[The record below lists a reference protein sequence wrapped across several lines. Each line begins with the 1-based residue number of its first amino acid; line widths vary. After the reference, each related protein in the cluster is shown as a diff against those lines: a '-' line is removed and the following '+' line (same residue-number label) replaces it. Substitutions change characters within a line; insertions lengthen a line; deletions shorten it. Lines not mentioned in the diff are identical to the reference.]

1 MRSFDRHFEG
11 FLLSPG
17 DRTSCGGYI
26 VESKERYILDG
37 MEIVYE
43 MDEYIC
49 GVNGQKYEIK
59 GGVPKGSR
67 IERGKEPFRRTY
79 LSSWDSDIDLEG
91 RKVEPPS
98 VSIKRLNE
106 ESFLYRRKPDS
117 LRDFEN
123 GFGFEHNRFLGS
135 VGGTINLRKK
145 TIVNEEKGGIFSHR
159 MSHFQ
164 FRTRISNEL
173 YNHYLAM
180 GHDMSQYETEIIC
193 SLAGSAHSSGTCPC
207 HCRFIPH
214 LNIAYRYDNYILASY
229 ESANRPQN
237 STPPVHATR
246 KISETRQSVEPGFC
260 VVPELTT
267 PKSYEYELMV
277 NPPTGVKEL
286 YHQLNPEKKKKPGS
300 ILVVA
305 DPLSRSSEK
314 IAQVQTA
321 RDKIDKA
328 LEPLTNEEAK
338 LLYEN
343 RTSIDI
349 FSSNLYSDALGQSGD
364 ILGYIKDAGGG
375 YYEEI
380 NKILNE
386 IQELYKIT
394 YRQNSGL
401 IPGEEFFG
409 QRERL
414 FKKLDVLLNQFSK
427 EQLDLKQYE
436 QIKQALGLSTK
447 SIMHK
452 WDQTGVKDIEGYA
465 SYIEKSAKLI
475 KIMRTTGYVGI
486 GLDFASYTTNVYEA
500 CAKGR
505 ESECRKAAITE
516 YSKFG
521 GKQGVGITAGGIAG
535 PAARSVC
542 LWALGLLTSEAG
554 AVGAG
559 LCLVT
564 GIGTGI
570 VAGKMA
576 VKTGERLGGRLG
588 GAINDAINNNPDKLT
603 HSPDTFNEESGLLI
617 YEKLFDRKLR

>member
-1 MRSFDRHFEG
+1 MRAFNKRSEG
-11 FLLSPG
+11 FLLAPG

-26 VESKERYILDG
+26 LKSKEYNMLDG

-49 GVNGQKYEIK
+49 GMNGQKYEIK
-59 GGVPKGSR
+59 GGVPKGSW
-67 IERGKEPFRRTY
+67 IERGGNLFRWTNA
-79 LSSWDSDIDLEG
+79 SSWDSSIDSEG

-106 ESFLYRRKPDS
+106 EKFLYRRNPDS
-117 LRDFEN
+117 LRNFEN
-123 GFGFEHNRFLGS
+123 GFGFEHNRFLGRA
-135 VGGTINLRKK
+135 GGTINLKK
-145 TIVNEEKGGIFSHR
+145 KIIVNDEKEDGFSHR
-159 MSHFQ
+159 TSGFP
-164 FRTRISNEL
+164 FRTRISHEL
-173 YNHYLAM
+173 YNHYLTM

-193 SLAGSAHSSGTCPC
+193 LLAGSAHSRGTCPC

-214 LNIAYRYDNYILASY
+214 LNITYRYDNYILASY
-229 ESANRPQN
+229 ESANRSQN
-237 STPPVHATR
+237 STPLAPATR
-246 KISETRQSVEPGFC
+246 KISESRQSVEPGFC

-277 NPPTGVKEL
+277 NPPSGVKEL

-305 DPLSRSSEK
+305 DPLSRSPEK

-386 IQELYKIT
+386 IQELYKKT
-394 YRQNSGL
+394 YSQNSGR
-401 IPGEEFFG
+401 ISGEEFFG

-414 FKKLDVLLNQFSK
+414 FKKLDGILNKFSK
-427 EQLDLKQYE
+427 EQLNLKQYE

-465 SYIEKSAKLI
+465 SYIEKSAKLM
-475 KIMRTTGYVGI
+475 KIMRTTGFIGI
-486 GLDFASYTTNVYEA
+486 GLDFASYTTTVYDA

-521 GKQGVGITAGGIAG
+521 YKQTASIAGGAVGGIMG
-535 PAARSVC
+535 RAACTWV
-542 LWALGLLTSEAG
+542 LGLITSEAG
-554 AVGAG
+554 GTGAA
-559 LCLVT
+559 LCLAT
-564 GIGTGI
+564 GIASSIAGGKVMEKVGEKLGEGFGGMVIDDIDNQGFKQHGPDSFTEEAGI
-570 VAGKMA
+570 
-576 VKTGERLGGRLG
+576 
-588 GAINDAINNNPDKLT
+588 
-603 HSPDTFNEESGLLI
+603 LI
-617 YEKLFDRKLR
+617 YEKVFSR

>member
-1 MRSFDRHFEG
+1 MRAFNKRSEG
-11 FLLSPG
+11 FLLAPG

-26 VESKERYILDG
+26 LKSKEYNMLDG

-49 GVNGQKYEIK
+49 GMNGQKYEIK
-59 GGVPKGSR
+59 GGVPKGSW
-67 IERGKEPFRRTY
+67 IERGENLFRRTNA
-79 LSSWDSDIDLEG
+79 SSWDSSIDSEG

-106 ESFLYRRKPDS
+106 EKFLYRRNPDS
-117 LRDFEN
+117 LRNFEN
-123 GFGFEHNRFLGS
+123 GFGFEHNRFLGRA
-135 VGGTINLRKK
+135 GGTINLKK
-145 TIVNEEKGGIFSHR
+145 KIIVNDEKEDGFSHR
-159 MSHFQ
+159 TSGFP
-164 FRTRISNEL
+164 FRTRISHEL
-173 YNHYLAM
+173 YNHYLTM

-193 SLAGSAHSSGTCPC
+193 LLAGSAHSRGTCPC

-214 LNIAYRYDNYILASY
+214 LNITYRYDNYILASY
-229 ESANRPQN
+229 ESANRSQN
-237 STPPVHATR
+237 STPLAPATR
-246 KISETRQSVEPGFC
+246 KISESRQSVEPGFC

-267 PKSYEYELMV
+267 PKLYEYELMV
-277 NPPTGVKEL
+277 NPPSGVKEL

-305 DPLSRSSEK
+305 DPLSRSPEK

-364 ILGYIKDAGGG
+364 ILGYIKDAGGE

-386 IQELYKIT
+386 IQELYKKT
-394 YRQNSGL
+394 YSQNSGR
-401 IPGEEFFG
+401 ISGEEFFG

-414 FKKLDVLLNQFSK
+414 FKKLDGILNKFSK
-427 EQLDLKQYE
+427 EQLNLKQYE

-465 SYIEKSAKLI
+465 SYIEKSAKLM
-475 KIMRTTGYVGI
+475 KIMRTTGFIGI
-486 GLDFASYTTNVYEA
+486 GLDFASYTTTVYDA

-521 GKQGVGITAGGIAG
+521 GKQTASVAGGAVGGIMG
-535 PAARSVC
+535 RAACTWV
-542 LWALGLLTSEAG
+542 LGLITSESG
-554 AVGAG
+554 GIGAG

-564 GIGTGI
+564 GIGSSI
-570 VAGKMA
+570 AGGKIA
-576 VKTGERLGGRLG
+576 EKWGEIYGKKIGTTM
-588 GAINDAINNNPDKLT
+588 NDKIDRSEPIIRDPD
-603 HSPDTFNEESGLLI
+603 SFNEEAGALL
-617 YEKLFDRKLR
+617 YEKLFNH

>member
-1 MRSFDRHFEG
+1 MRAFNKRSEG
-11 FLLSPG
+11 FLLAPG

-26 VESKERYILDG
+26 LKSKEYNMLDG

-43 MDEYIC
+43 MDGYIC
-49 GVNGQKYEIK
+49 GMNGQKYEIK
-59 GGVPKGSR
+59 GGVPKGSW
-67 IERGKEPFRRTY
+67 IERGENLFRRTNA
-79 LSSWDSDIDLEG
+79 SSWDSSIDSEG

-106 ESFLYRRKPDS
+106 EKFLYRRNPDS
-117 LRDFEN
+117 LRNFEN
-123 GFGFEHNRFLGS
+123 GFGFEHNRFLGRA
-135 VGGTINLRKK
+135 GGTINLKK
-145 TIVNEEKGGIFSHR
+145 KIIVNDEKEDGFSHR
-159 MSHFQ
+159 TSGFP
-164 FRTRISNEL
+164 FRTRISHEL
-173 YNHYLAM
+173 YNHYLTM

-193 SLAGSAHSSGTCPC
+193 LLAGSAHSRGTCPC

-214 LNIAYRYDNYILASY
+214 LNITYRYDNYILASY
-229 ESANRPQN
+229 ESANRSQN
-237 STPPVHATR
+237 STPLAPATR
-246 KISETRQSVEPGFC
+246 KISESRQSVEPGFC

-277 NPPTGVKEL
+277 NPPSGVKEL

-305 DPLSRSSEK
+305 DPLSRSPEK

-386 IQELYKIT
+386 IQELYKKT
-394 YRQNSGL
+394 YSQNSGR
-401 IPGEEFFG
+401 ISGEEFFG

-414 FKKLDVLLNQFSK
+414 FKKLDGILNKFSK
-427 EQLDLKQYE
+427 EQLNLKQYE

-465 SYIEKSAKLI
+465 SYIEKSAKLM
-475 KIMRTTGYVGI
+475 KIMRTSGFIGI
-486 GLDFASYTTNVYEA
+486 GLDFASYTTTVYDA

-521 GKQGVGITAGGIAG
+521 YKQTASIAGGAVGGIMG
-535 PAARSVC
+535 RAACTWV
-542 LWALGLLTSEAG
+542 LGLITSEAG
-554 AVGAG
+554 GTGAA
-559 LCLVT
+559 LCLAT
-564 GIGTGI
+564 GIASSIAGGKVMEKVGEKLGEGFGGMVIDDIDNQGFKQHGPDSFTEEAGI
-570 VAGKMA
+570 
-576 VKTGERLGGRLG
+576 
-588 GAINDAINNNPDKLT
+588 
-603 HSPDTFNEESGLLI
+603 LI
-617 YEKLFDRKLR
+617 YEKVFSR

>member
-1 MRSFDRHFEG
+1 MRSWFGRDRPEG

-26 VESKERYILDG
+26 LKSTERHTIDG
-37 MEIVYE
+37 MEIVYK

-49 GVNGQKYEIK
+49 GANGQKYKIK
-59 GGVPKGSR
+59 GGMPRGSE
-67 IERGKEPFRRTY
+67 IERGKEIFRRTY
-79 LSSWDSDIDLEG
+79 LSSWDSDMDSEG

-98 VSIKRLNE
+98 VSIKRLRE
-106 ESFLYRRKPDS
+106 ETSLYRRRTNS
-117 LRDFEN
+117 LNFSEN
-123 GFGFEHNRFLGS
+123 GFEHNRFLGS

-145 TIVNEEKGGIFSHR
+145 IIVNDENEDIFSHR
-159 MSHFQ
+159 ALNFK

-173 YNHYLAM
+173 YNYNLKM

-193 SLAGSAHSSGTCPC
+193 SLAGSAHSRGTCPC
-207 HCRFIPH
+207 NCRFIPH
-214 LNIAYRYDNYILASY
+214 LNITYRYDNYILASY
-229 ESANRPQN
+229 EAANRPQ
-237 STPPVHATR
+237 TPPPLVHATR
-246 KISETRQSVEPGFC
+246 QISESRQSVEPGFC

-267 PKSYEYELMV
+267 PKSYERELMV
-277 NPPTGVKEL
+277 SPPSGVKEL

-305 DPLSRSSEK
+305 DPLSRSPEK
-314 IAQVQTA
+314 IAKIQTA

-328 LEPLTNEEAK
+328 LEPLTTEEAK

-343 RTSIDI
+343 RTPIDI
-349 FSSNLYSDALGQSGD
+349 FSSNIYSDALGQSGD

-386 IQELYKIT
+386 IQELYKKT
-394 YRQNSGL
+394 YNQNSGR
-401 IPGEEFFG
+401 ISGEEFFG

-414 FKKLDVLLNQFSK
+414 FKKLDGVLNKFSK
-427 EQLDLKQYE
+427 EQLNLKQYE

-465 SYIEKSAKLI
+465 SYIEKSAKLL
-475 KIMRTTGYVGI
+475 KVMRTTGYVGI
-486 GLDFASYTTNVYEA
+486 GFDFASYTTNVYDA

-516 YSKFG
+516 YSKFV
-521 GKQGVGITAGGIAG
+521 GKQTASVAGGAVGGIMG
-535 PAARSVC
+535 RAACTWV
-542 LWALGLLTSEAG
+542 LGLITSESG
-554 AVGAG
+554 GIGAG

-564 GIGTGI
+564 GIGSSI
-570 VAGKMA
+570 AGGKIA
-576 VKTGERLGGRLG
+576 EKWGEIYGEKVGTT
-588 GAINDAINNNPDKLT
+588 INDKIDSSEPIIRDPD
-603 HSPDTFNEESGLLI
+603 SFNEEAGALL
-617 YEKLFDRKLR
+617 YEKLFNN

>member
-1 MRSFDRHFEG
+1 MRAFNKCSEG
-11 FLLSPG
+11 FLLAPG

-26 VESKERYILDG
+26 LKSKESYILDG

-59 GGVPKGSR
+59 GGVPKGSW
-67 IERGKEPFRRTY
+67 IERGGNLFRWTNA
-79 LSSWDSDIDLEG
+79 SSWDSDMDSEG

-106 ESFLYRRKPDS
+106 EKFLYRRNPDS
-117 LRDFEN
+117 LRNFEN
-123 GFGFEHNRFLGS
+123 GFGFEHNRFLGRA
-135 VGGTINLRKK
+135 GGTINLKK
-145 TIVNEEKGGIFSHR
+145 KIIVNDEKEDGFSHR
-159 MSHFQ
+159 TSGFP
-164 FRTRISNEL
+164 FRTRISHEL
-173 YNHYLAM
+173 YNHYLTM

-193 SLAGSAHSSGTCPC
+193 LLAGSAHSRGTCPC

-214 LNIAYRYDNYILASY
+214 LNITYRYDNYILASY
-229 ESANRPQN
+229 ESANRSQN
-237 STPPVHATR
+237 STPLAPATR
-246 KISETRQSVEPGFC
+246 KISESRQSVEPGFC

-277 NPPTGVKEL
+277 NPPSGVKEL

-305 DPLSRSSEK
+305 DPLSRSPEK

-364 ILGYIKDAGGG
+364 ILGYIKDAGGE

-386 IQELYKIT
+386 IQELYKKT
-394 YRQNSGL
+394 YSQNSGR
-401 IPGEEFFG
+401 ISGEEFFG

-414 FKKLDVLLNQFSK
+414 FKKLDGILNKFSK
-427 EQLDLKQYE
+427 EQLNLKQYE

-465 SYIEKSAKLI
+465 SYIEKSAKLM
-475 KIMRTTGYVGI
+475 KIMRTTGFIGI
-486 GLDFASYTTNVYEA
+486 GLDFASYTTTVYDA

-521 GKQGVGITAGGIAG
+521 GKQTASVAGGAVGGIMG
-535 PAARSVC
+535 RAACTWV
-542 LWALGLLTSEAG
+542 LGLITSESG
-554 AVGAG
+554 GIGAG

-564 GIGTGI
+564 GIGSSI
-570 VAGKMA
+570 AGGKIA
-576 VKTGERLGGRLG
+576 EKWGEIYGKKIGTTM
-588 GAINDAINNNPDKLT
+588 NDKIDRSEPIIRDPD
-603 HSPDTFNEESGLLI
+603 SFNEEAGALL
-617 YEKLFDRKLR
+617 YEKLFNH

>member
-1 MRSFDRHFEG
+1 MRAFNKRSEG
-11 FLLSPG
+11 FLLAPG

-26 VESKERYILDG
+26 LKSKEYNMLDG

-49 GVNGQKYEIK
+49 GMNGQKYEIK
-59 GGVPKGSR
+59 GGVPKGSW
-67 IERGKEPFRRTY
+67 IERGENLFRRTNA
-79 LSSWDSDIDLEG
+79 SSWDSSIDSEG

-106 ESFLYRRKPDS
+106 EKFLYRRNPDS
-117 LRDFEN
+117 LRNFEN
-123 GFGFEHNRFLGS
+123 GFGFEHNRFLGRA
-135 VGGTINLRKK
+135 GGTINLKK
-145 TIVNEEKGGIFSHR
+145 KIIVNDEKEDGFSHR
-159 MSHFQ
+159 TSGFP
-164 FRTRISNEL
+164 FRTRISHEL
-173 YNHYLAM
+173 YNHYLTM

-193 SLAGSAHSSGTCPC
+193 LLAGSAHSRGTCPC

-214 LNIAYRYDNYILASY
+214 LNITYRYDNYILASY
-229 ESANRPQN
+229 ESANRSQN
-237 STPPVHATR
+237 STPLAPATR
-246 KISETRQSVEPGFC
+246 KISESRQSVEPGFC

-277 NPPTGVKEL
+277 NPPSGVKEL

-305 DPLSRSSEK
+305 DPLSRSPEK

-386 IQELYKIT
+386 IQELYKKT
-394 YRQNSGL
+394 YSQNSGR
-401 IPGEEFFG
+401 ISGEEFFG

-414 FKKLDVLLNQFSK
+414 FKKLDGILNKFSK
-427 EQLDLKQYE
+427 EQLNLKQYE

-465 SYIEKSAKLI
+465 SYIEKSAKLM
-475 KIMRTTGYVGI
+475 KIMRTTGFIGI
-486 GLDFASYTTNVYEA
+486 GLDFASYTTTVYDA

-521 GKQGVGITAGGIAG
+521 GKQTASVAGGAVGGIMG
-535 PAARSVC
+535 RAACTWV
-542 LWALGLLTSEAG
+542 LGLITSESG
-554 AVGAG
+554 GIGAG

-564 GIGTGI
+564 GIGSSI
-570 VAGKMA
+570 AGGKIA
-576 VKTGERLGGRLG
+576 EKWGEIYGKKIGTTM
-588 GAINDAINNNPDKLT
+588 NDKIDSSEPIIRDPD
-603 HSPDTFNEESGLLI
+603 SFNEEAGALL
-617 YEKLFDRKLR
+617 YEKLFNH

>member
-1 MRSFDRHFEG
+1 MRSWFGRDRSEG

-26 VESKERYILDG
+26 LKSTERHTIDG

-49 GVNGQKYEIK
+49 GANGQKYKIK
-59 GGVPKGSR
+59 GGMPRGSE
-67 IERGKEPFRRTY
+67 IERGKEIFRRTY
-79 LSSWDSDIDLEG
+79 LSSWDSDMDSEG

-98 VSIKRLNE
+98 VSIKRLRE
-106 ESFLYRRKPDS
+106 ETSLYRRRTNS
-117 LRDFEN
+117 LNFSEN
-123 GFGFEHNRFLGS
+123 GFEHNRFLGS

-145 TIVNEEKGGIFSHR
+145 IIVNDENEDIFSHR
-159 MSHFQ
+159 ALNFK

-173 YNHYLAM
+173 YNYNLKM

-193 SLAGSAHSSGTCPC
+193 SLAGSAHSRGTCPC
-207 HCRFIPH
+207 NCRFIPH
-214 LNIAYRYDNYILASY
+214 LNITYRYDNYILASY
-229 ESANRPQN
+229 EAANRPQ
-237 STPPVHATR
+237 TPPPLVHATR
-246 KISETRQSVEPGFC
+246 QISESRQSVEPGFC

-267 PKSYEYELMV
+267 PKSYERELMV
-277 NPPTGVKEL
+277 SPPSGVKEL

-305 DPLSRSSEK
+305 DPLSRSPEK
-314 IAQVQTA
+314 IAKIQTA

-328 LEPLTNEEAK
+328 LEPLTTEEAK

-343 RTSIDI
+343 RTPIDI
-349 FSSNLYSDALGQSGD
+349 FSSNIYSDALGQSGD

-386 IQELYKIT
+386 IQELYKKT
-394 YRQNSGL
+394 YNQNSGR
-401 IPGEEFFG
+401 ISGEEFFG

-414 FKKLDVLLNQFSK
+414 FKKLDGVLNKFSK
-427 EQLDLKQYE
+427 EQLNLKQYE

-465 SYIEKSAKLI
+465 SYIEKSAKLL
-475 KIMRTTGYVGI
+475 KVMRTTGYVGI
-486 GLDFASYTTNVYEA
+486 GFDFASYTTNVYDA

-516 YSKFG
+516 YSKFV
-521 GKQGVGITAGGIAG
+521 GKQTASVAGGAVGGIMG
-535 PAARSVC
+535 RAACTWV
-542 LWALGLLTSEAG
+542 LGLITSESG
-554 AVGAG
+554 GIGAG

-564 GIGTGI
+564 GIGSSI
-570 VAGKMA
+570 AGGKIA
-576 VKTGERLGGRLG
+576 EKWGEIYGEKVGTT
-588 GAINDAINNNPDKLT
+588 INDKIDSSEPIIRDPD
-603 HSPDTFNEESGLLI
+603 SFNEEAGALL
-617 YEKLFDRKLR
+617 YEKLFNN

>member
-1 MRSFDRHFEG
+1 
-11 FLLSPG
+11 
-17 DRTSCGGYI
+17 
-26 VESKERYILDG
+26 
-37 MEIVYE
+37 
-43 MDEYIC
+43 
-49 GVNGQKYEIK
+49 
-59 GGVPKGSR
+59 
-67 IERGKEPFRRTY
+67 
-79 LSSWDSDIDLEG
+79 
-91 RKVEPPS
+91 
-98 VSIKRLNE
+98 
-106 ESFLYRRKPDS
+106 
-117 LRDFEN
+117 
-123 GFGFEHNRFLGS
+123 
-135 VGGTINLRKK
+135 
-145 TIVNEEKGGIFSHR
+145 
-159 MSHFQ
+159 
-164 FRTRISNEL
+164 
-173 YNHYLAM
+173 
-180 GHDMSQYETEIIC
+180 MSQYETEIIC
-193 SLAGSAHSSGTCPC
+193 LLAGSAHSRGTCPC

-214 LNIAYRYDNYILASY
+214 LNITYRYDNYILASY
-229 ESANRPQN
+229 ESANRSQN
-237 STPPVHATR
+237 STPLAPATR
-246 KISETRQSVEPGFC
+246 KISESRQSVEPGFC

-277 NPPTGVKEL
+277 NPPSGVKEL

-305 DPLSRSSEK
+305 DPLSRSPEK

-386 IQELYKIT
+386 IQELYKKT
-394 YRQNSGL
+394 YSQNSGR
-401 IPGEEFFG
+401 ISGEEFFG

-414 FKKLDVLLNQFSK
+414 FKKLDGILNKFSK
-427 EQLDLKQYE
+427 EQLNLKQYE

-465 SYIEKSAKLI
+465 SYIEKSAKLM
-475 KIMRTTGYVGI
+475 KIMRTTGFIGI
-486 GLDFASYTTNVYEA
+486 GLDFASYTTTVYDA

-521 GKQGVGITAGGIAG
+521 YKQTASIAGGAVGGIMG
-535 PAARSVC
+535 RAACTWV
-542 LWALGLLTSEAG
+542 LGLITSEAG
-554 AVGAG
+554 GTGAA
-559 LCLVT
+559 LCLAT
-564 GIGTGI
+564 GIASSIAGGKVMEKVGEKLGEGFGGMVIDDIDNQGFKQHGPDSFTEEAGI
-570 VAGKMA
+570 
-576 VKTGERLGGRLG
+576 
-588 GAINDAINNNPDKLT
+588 
-603 HSPDTFNEESGLLI
+603 LI
-617 YEKLFDRKLR
+617 YEKVFSR

>member
-1 MRSFDRHFEG
+1 MRAFNKCSEG
-11 FLLSPG
+11 FLLAPG

-26 VESKERYILDG
+26 LKSKESYILDG

-59 GGVPKGSR
+59 GGVPKGSW
-67 IERGKEPFRRTY
+67 IERGENLFRWTNA
-79 LSSWDSDIDLEG
+79 SSWDSDMDSEG

-106 ESFLYRRKPDS
+106 EKFLYRRNPDS
-117 LRDFEN
+117 LRNFEN
-123 GFGFEHNRFLGS
+123 GFGFEHNRFLGRA
-135 VGGTINLRKK
+135 GGTINLKK
-145 TIVNEEKGGIFSHR
+145 KIIVNDEKEDGFSHR
-159 MSHFQ
+159 TSGFP
-164 FRTRISNEL
+164 FRTRISYEL
-173 YNHYLAM
+173 YNHYLTM
-180 GHDMSQYETEIIC
+180 GHDMSQYKTEIIC
-193 SLAGSAHSSGTCPC
+193 LLAGSAHSRGTCPC

-214 LNIAYRYDNYILASY
+214 LNITYRYDNYILASY
-229 ESANRPQN
+229 ESANRSQN
-237 STPPVHATR
+237 STPLAPATR
-246 KISETRQSVEPGFC
+246 KISESRQSVEPGFC

-305 DPLSRSSEK
+305 DPLSRSPEK

-386 IQELYKIT
+386 IQELYKKT
-394 YRQNSGL
+394 YSQNSGR
-401 IPGEEFFG
+401 ISGEEFFG

-414 FKKLDVLLNQFSK
+414 FKKLDGILNKFSK
-427 EQLDLKQYE
+427 EQLNLKQYE

-465 SYIEKSAKLI
+465 SYIEKSAKLM
-475 KIMRTTGYVGI
+475 KIMRTTGFIGI
-486 GLDFASYTTNVYEA
+486 GLDFASYTTTVYDA

-521 GKQGVGITAGGIAG
+521 GKQTASVAGGAVGGIMG
-535 PAARSVC
+535 RAACTWV
-542 LWALGLLTSEAG
+542 LGLITSESG
-554 AVGAG
+554 GIGAG

-564 GIGTGI
+564 GIGSSI
-570 VAGKMA
+570 AGGKIA
-576 VKTGERLGGRLG
+576 EKWGEIYGKKIGTTM
-588 GAINDAINNNPDKLT
+588 NDKIDSSEPIIRDPD
-603 HSPDTFNEESGLLI
+603 SFNEEAGALL
-617 YEKLFDRKLR
+617 YEKLFNH

>member
-1 MRSFDRHFEG
+1 
-11 FLLSPG
+11 
-17 DRTSCGGYI
+17 
-26 VESKERYILDG
+26 

-98 VSIKRLNE
+98 GSIKRLNE

-145 TIVNEEKGGIFSHR
+145 TIVNEKKGGIFSHR

-237 STPPVHATR
+237 STHPVHATR

-277 NPPTGVKEL
+277 NPPSGVKEL

-305 DPLSRSSEK
+305 DPLSRSPEK

-364 ILGYIKDAGGG
+364 ILGYIKDAGGE

-386 IQELYKIT
+386 IQELYKKT
-394 YRQNSGL
+394 YSQNSGR
-401 IPGEEFFG
+401 ISGEEFFG

-414 FKKLDVLLNQFSK
+414 FKKLDGILNKFSK
-427 EQLDLKQYE
+427 EQLNLKQYE

-465 SYIEKSAKLI
+465 SYIEKSAKLM
-475 KIMRTTGYVGI
+475 KIMRTTGFIGI
-486 GLDFASYTTNVYEA
+486 GLDFASYTTTVYDA

-521 GKQGVGITAGGIAG
+521 GKQTASVAGGAVGGIMG
-535 PAARSVC
+535 RAACTWV
-542 LWALGLLTSEAG
+542 LGLITSESG
-554 AVGAG
+554 GIGAG

-564 GIGTGI
+564 GIGSSI
-570 VAGKMA
+570 AGGKIA
-576 VKTGERLGGRLG
+576 EKWGEIYGKKIGTTM
-588 GAINDAINNNPDKLT
+588 NDKIDRSEPIIRDPD
-603 HSPDTFNEESGLLI
+603 SFNEEAGALL
-617 YEKLFDRKLR
+617 YEKLFNH

>member
-1 MRSFDRHFEG
+1 MRSFDRRSEG

-26 VESKERYILDG
+26 LKSTERHTIDG

-43 MDEYIC
+43 MDEYVC
-49 GVNGQKYEIK
+49 GVNGKKYKIK
-59 GGVPKGSR
+59 GGVPKGSW
-67 IERGKEPFRRTY
+67 IERGKETFRRTH
-79 LSSWDSDIDLEG
+79 LSSRDSDMDSEG

-98 VSIKRLNE
+98 VSIKRLRE
-106 ESFLYRRKPDS
+106 ETSLYRGRTNS
-117 LRDFEN
+117 LNFSEN
-123 GFGFEHNRFLGS
+123 GFEHNRFLGS
-135 VGGTINLRKK
+135 AGGTINFRKK
-145 TIVNEEKGGIFSHR
+145 TIVNDGNEDIFSHR
-159 MSHFQ
+159 ALNFK

-173 YNHYLAM
+173 YNHNLKM

-193 SLAGSAHSSGTCPC
+193 SLAGSAHSKGTCPC

-214 LNIAYRYDNYILASY
+214 LNITYRYDDFILASY
-229 ESANRPQN
+229 ESANRSQY
-237 STPPVHATR
+237 STPLAHAT
-246 KISETRQSVEPGFC
+246 KKVSESRQSVEPGFC

-277 NPPTGVKEL
+277 DPPSGVKEL

-305 DPLSRSSEK
+305 DPLSRSPEK
-314 IAQVQTA
+314 MAQIQTA

-343 RTSIDI
+343 RTPIDI
-349 FSSNLYSDALGQSGD
+349 FSFNIYSDALGQSGD

-375 YYEEI
+375 YYEGI

-386 IQELYKIT
+386 IQELYKKT
-394 YRQNSGL
+394 YNQSSGL
-401 IPGEEFFG
+401 ISGEEFFG

-414 FKKLDVLLNQFSK
+414 FKKLDGILNKFSK
-427 EQLDLKQYE
+427 EQLNLKQYE
-436 QIKQALGLSTK
+436 HIKQALGLSTK

-465 SYIEKSAKLI
+465 SYIEKSAKLM

-486 GLDFASYTTNVYEA
+486 GLDFASYTTNVYDA

-521 GKQGVGITAGGIAG
+521 GKQTASVAGGAVGGIMG
-535 PAARSVC
+535 RAACTWV
-542 LWALGLLTSEAG
+542 LGLITSESG
-554 AVGAG
+554 GIGAG

-564 GIGTGI
+564 GIGSSI
-570 VAGKMA
+570 AGGKIA
-576 VKTGERLGGRLG
+576 EKWGEIYGEKVGTTM
-588 GAINDAINNNPDKLT
+588 NDKIDSSEPIIRDPD
-603 HSPDTFNEESGLLI
+603 SFNEEGGALL
-617 YEKLFDRKLR
+617 YEKLFNH

>member
-1 MRSFDRHFEG
+1 MRAFNKCSEG
-11 FLLSPG
+11 FLLAPG

-26 VESKERYILDG
+26 LKSKESYILDG

-59 GGVPKGSR
+59 GGVPKGSW
-67 IERGKEPFRRTY
+67 IERGGNLFRWTNA
-79 LSSWDSDIDLEG
+79 SSWDSDMDSEG

-106 ESFLYRRKPDS
+106 EKFLYRRNPDS
-117 LRDFEN
+117 LRNFEN
-123 GFGFEHNRFLGS
+123 GFGFEHNRFLGRA
-135 VGGTINLRKK
+135 GGTINLKK
-145 TIVNEEKGGIFSHR
+145 KIIVNDEKEDGFSHR
-159 MSHFQ
+159 TSGFP
-164 FRTRISNEL
+164 FRTRISHEL
-173 YNHYLAM
+173 YNHYLTM

-193 SLAGSAHSSGTCPC
+193 LLAGSAHSRGTCPC

-214 LNIAYRYDNYILASY
+214 LNITYRYDNYILASY
-229 ESANRPQN
+229 ESANRSQN
-237 STPPVHATR
+237 STPLAPATR
-246 KISETRQSVEPGFC
+246 KISESRQSVEPGFC

-277 NPPTGVKEL
+277 NPPSGVKEL

-305 DPLSRSSEK
+305 DPLSRSPEK

-364 ILGYIKDAGGG
+364 ILGYIKDAGGE

-386 IQELYKIT
+386 IQELYKKT
-394 YRQNSGL
+394 YSQNSGR
-401 IPGEEFFG
+401 ISGEEFFG

-414 FKKLDVLLNQFSK
+414 FKKLDGILNKFSK
-427 EQLDLKQYE
+427 EQLNLKQYE

-465 SYIEKSAKLI
+465 SYIEKSAKLM
-475 KIMRTTGYVGI
+475 KIMRTTGFIGI
-486 GLDFASYTTNVYEA
+486 GLDFASYTTTVYDA

-521 GKQGVGITAGGIAG
+521 GKQTASVAGGAVGGIMG
-535 PAARSVC
+535 RAACTWV
-542 LWALGLLTSEAG
+542 LGLITSESG
-554 AVGAG
+554 GIGAG

-564 GIGTGI
+564 GIGSSI
-570 VAGKMA
+570 AGGKIA
-576 VKTGERLGGRLG
+576 EKWGEIYGKKIGTTM
-588 GAINDAINNNPDKLT
+588 NDKIDSSEPIIRDPD
-603 HSPDTFNEESGLLI
+603 SFNEEAGALL
-617 YEKLFDRKLR
+617 YEKLFNH

>member
-1 MRSFDRHFEG
+1 M
-11 FLLSPG
+11 
-17 DRTSCGGYI
+17 
-26 VESKERYILDG
+26 LDG

-49 GVNGQKYEIK
+49 GMNGQKYEIK
-59 GGVPKGSR
+59 GGVPKGSW
-67 IERGKEPFRRTY
+67 IERGENLFRRTNA
-79 LSSWDSDIDLEG
+79 SSWDSSIDSEG

-106 ESFLYRRKPDS
+106 EKFLYRRNPDS
-117 LRDFEN
+117 LRNFEN
-123 GFGFEHNRFLGS
+123 GFGFEHNRFLGRA
-135 VGGTINLRKK
+135 GGTINLKK
-145 TIVNEEKGGIFSHR
+145 KIIVNDEKEDGFSHR
-159 MSHFQ
+159 TSGFP
-164 FRTRISNEL
+164 FRTRISHEL
-173 YNHYLAM
+173 YNLYLTM

-193 SLAGSAHSSGTCPC
+193 LLAGSAHSRGTCPC

-214 LNIAYRYDNYILASY
+214 LNITYRYDNYILASY
-229 ESANRPQN
+229 ESANRSQN
-237 STPPVHATR
+237 STPLAPATR
-246 KISETRQSVEPGFC
+246 KISESRQSVEPGFC

-277 NPPTGVKEL
+277 NPPSGVKEL

-305 DPLSRSSEK
+305 DPLSRSPEK

-364 ILGYIKDAGGG
+364 ILGYIKDAGGE

-386 IQELYKIT
+386 IQELYKKT
-394 YRQNSGL
+394 YSQNSGR
-401 IPGEEFFG
+401 ISGEEFFG

-414 FKKLDVLLNQFSK
+414 FKKLDGILNKFSK
-427 EQLDLKQYE
+427 EQLNLKQYE

-465 SYIEKSAKLI
+465 SYIEKSAKLM
-475 KIMRTTGYVGI
+475 KIMRTTGFIGI
-486 GLDFASYTTNVYEA
+486 GLDFASYTTTVYDA

-521 GKQGVGITAGGIAG
+521 GKQTASVAGGAVGGIMG
-535 PAARSVC
+535 RAACTWV
-542 LWALGLLTSEAG
+542 LGLITSESG
-554 AVGAG
+554 GIGAG

-564 GIGTGI
+564 GIGSSI
-570 VAGKMA
+570 AGGKIA
-576 VKTGERLGGRLG
+576 EKWGEIYGKKIGTTM
-588 GAINDAINNNPDKLT
+588 NDKIDRSEPIIRDPD
-603 HSPDTFNEESGLLI
+603 SFNEEAGALL
-617 YEKLFDRKLR
+617 YEKLFNH

>member
-1 MRSFDRHFEG
+1 MRAFNKRSEG
-11 FLLSPG
+11 FLLAPG

-26 VESKERYILDG
+26 LKSKEYNMLDG

-49 GVNGQKYEIK
+49 GMNGQKYEIK
-59 GGVPKGSR
+59 GGVPKGSW
-67 IERGKEPFRRTY
+67 IERGENLFRRTNA
-79 LSSWDSDIDLEG
+79 SSWDSSIDSEG

-106 ESFLYRRKPDS
+106 EKFLYRRNPDS
-117 LRDFEN
+117 LRNFEN
-123 GFGFEHNRFLGS
+123 GFGFEHNRFLGRA
-135 VGGTINLRKK
+135 GGTINLKK
-145 TIVNEEKGGIFSHR
+145 KIIVNDEKEDGFSHR
-159 MSHFQ
+159 TSGFP
-164 FRTRISNEL
+164 FRTRISHEL
-173 YNHYLAM
+173 YNHYLTM

-193 SLAGSAHSSGTCPC
+193 LLAGSAHSRGTCPC

-214 LNIAYRYDNYILASY
+214 LNITYRYDNYILASY
-229 ESANRPQN
+229 ESANRSQN
-237 STPPVHATR
+237 STPLAPATR
-246 KISETRQSVEPGFC
+246 KISESRQSVEPGFC

-277 NPPTGVKEL
+277 NPPSGVKEL

-305 DPLSRSSEK
+305 DPLSRSPEK

-343 RTSIDI
+343 RTSIDT

-386 IQELYKIT
+386 IQELYKKT
-394 YRQNSGL
+394 YSQNSGR
-401 IPGEEFFG
+401 ISGEEFFG

-414 FKKLDVLLNQFSK
+414 FKKLDGILNKFSK
-427 EQLDLKQYE
+427 EQLNLKQYE

-465 SYIEKSAKLI
+465 SYIEKSAKLM
-475 KIMRTTGYVGI
+475 KIMRTTGFIGI
-486 GLDFASYTTNVYEA
+486 GLDFASYTTTVYDA

-521 GKQGVGITAGGIAG
+521 GKQTASVAGGTVGGIMG
-535 PAARSVC
+535 RAACTWV
-542 LWALGLLTSEAG
+542 LGLITSESG
-554 AVGAG
+554 GIGAG

-564 GIGTGI
+564 GIGSSI
-570 VAGKMA
+570 AGGKIA
-576 VKTGERLGGRLG
+576 EKWGEIYGKKIGTTM
-588 GAINDAINNNPDKLT
+588 NDKIDSSEPIIRDPD
-603 HSPDTFNEESGLLI
+603 SFNEEAGALL
-617 YEKLFDRKLR
+617 YEKLFNH

>member
-1 MRSFDRHFEG
+1 MRSWFDRNRSEG

-17 DRTSCGGYI
+17 DQTSCGGYI
-26 VESKERYILDG
+26 LKSKERYTLDG

-49 GVNGQKYEIK
+49 GVNGQKYKIK
-59 GGVPKGSR
+59 GGVPRGSW
-67 IERGKEPFRRTY
+67 IERGKETFRRTH
-79 LSSWDSDIDLEG
+79 LSSWDSDMDSEG

-98 VSIKRLNE
+98 VSIKRLRE
-106 ESFLYRRKPDS
+106 ETSLYRERANS
-117 LRDFEN
+117 LNFSEN
-123 GFGFEHNRFLGS
+123 GFEHNRFLGS
-135 VGGTINLRKK
+135 AGGTINLRKK
-145 TIVNEEKGGIFSHR
+145 TIVNDENEDIFSHR
-159 MSHFQ
+159 SLNFK

-173 YNHYLAM
+173 YNHNLKM

-193 SLAGSAHSSGTCPC
+193 SLAGSAHSRGTCPC

-214 LNIAYRYDNYILASY
+214 LNITYRYDDYILASY
-229 ESANRPQN
+229 EAANRPQK
-237 STPPVHATR
+237 STPLAHTTR
-246 KISETRQSVEPGFC
+246 QISESRQSVEPGFC

-267 PKSYEYELMV
+267 PKSYECELMI
-277 NPPTGVKEL
+277 NPPSGVKEL
-286 YHQLNPEKKKKPGS
+286 YHQLNPEKKKRPGS

-305 DPLSRSSEK
+305 DPLSQSSEK
-314 IAQVQTA
+314 ISKIQTA

-343 RTSIDI
+343 RTPIDI
-349 FSSNLYSDALGQSGD
+349 FSSNIYSDALGQSGD

-380 NKILNE
+380 NKTLNE
-386 IQELYKIT
+386 IQELYKKT
-394 YRQNSGL
+394 YSSNSGR
-401 IPGEEFFG
+401 ISGEEFFG

-414 FKKLDVLLNQFSK
+414 FRKLDGILIKFSK
-427 EQLDLKQYE
+427 ERLNLKQYE
-436 QIKQALGLSTK
+436 NIKQALGLSTK

-475 KIMRTTGYVGI
+475 KIMKTTGYVGI

-500 CAKGR
+500 CTKGR

-521 GKQGVGITAGGIAG
+521 GKQTASAAGGVVGGIMG
-535 PAARSVC
+535 RAACTWV
-542 LWALGLLTSEAG
+542 LGLITSESG
-554 AVGAG
+554 GIGAG

-564 GIGTGI
+564 GIGSSI
-570 VAGKMA
+570 AGGKISE
-576 VKTGERLGGRLG
+576 KWGEIYGEKIGTTMSDKIDSSEPIIR
-588 GAINDAINNNPDKLT
+588 DPD
-603 HSPDTFNEESGLLI
+603 SFNEEAGALL
-617 YEKLFDRKLR
+617 YEKLFNH

>member
-1 MRSFDRHFEG
+1 MRAFNKRSEG
-11 FLLSPG
+11 FLLAPG

-26 VESKERYILDG
+26 LKSKEYNMLDG

-49 GVNGQKYEIK
+49 GMNGQKYEIK
-59 GGVPKGSR
+59 GGVPKGSW
-67 IERGKEPFRRTY
+67 IERGENLFRRTNA
-79 LSSWDSDIDLEG
+79 SSWDSSIDSEG

-106 ESFLYRRKPDS
+106 EKFLYRRNPDS
-117 LRDFEN
+117 LRNFEN
-123 GFGFEHNRFLGS
+123 GFGFEHNRFLGRA
-135 VGGTINLRKK
+135 GGTINLKK
-145 TIVNEEKGGIFSHR
+145 KIIVNDEKEDGFSHR
-159 MSHFQ
+159 TSGFP
-164 FRTRISNEL
+164 FRTRISHEL
-173 YNHYLAM
+173 YNHYLTM

-193 SLAGSAHSSGTCPC
+193 LLAGSAHSRGTCPC

-214 LNIAYRYDNYILASY
+214 LNITYRYDNYILASY
-229 ESANRPQN
+229 ESANRSQN
-237 STPPVHATR
+237 STPLAPATR
-246 KISETRQSVEPGFC
+246 KISESRQSVEPGFC

-277 NPPTGVKEL
+277 NPPSGVKEL

-305 DPLSRSSEK
+305 DPLSRSPEK

-386 IQELYKIT
+386 IQELYKKT
-394 YRQNSGL
+394 YSQNSGR
-401 IPGEEFFG
+401 ISGEEFFG

-414 FKKLDVLLNQFSK
+414 FKKLDGILNKFSK
-427 EQLDLKQYE
+427 EQLNLKQYE

-465 SYIEKSAKLI
+465 SYIEKSAKLM
-475 KIMRTTGYVGI
+475 KIMRTSGFIGI
-486 GLDFASYTTNVYEA
+486 GLDFASYTTTVYDA

-521 GKQGVGITAGGIAG
+521 YKQTASIAGGAVGGIMG
-535 PAARSVC
+535 RAACTWV
-542 LWALGLLTSEAG
+542 LGLITSEAG
-554 AVGAG
+554 GTGAA
-559 LCLVT
+559 LCLAT
-564 GIGTGI
+564 GIASSIAGGKVMEKVGEKLGEGFGGMVIDDIDNQGFKQHGPDSFTEEAGI
-570 VAGKMA
+570 
-576 VKTGERLGGRLG
+576 
-588 GAINDAINNNPDKLT
+588 
-603 HSPDTFNEESGLLI
+603 LI
-617 YEKLFDRKLR
+617 YEKVFSR

>member
-1 MRSFDRHFEG
+1 MRAFNKRSEG
-11 FLLSPG
+11 FLLAPG

-26 VESKERYILDG
+26 LKSKEYNMLDG

-49 GVNGQKYEIK
+49 GMNGQKYEIK
-59 GGVPKGSR
+59 GGVPKGSW
-67 IERGKEPFRRTY
+67 IERGENLFRRTNA
-79 LSSWDSDIDLEG
+79 SSWDSSIDSEG

-106 ESFLYRRKPDS
+106 EKFLYRRNPDS
-117 LRDFEN
+117 LRNFEN
-123 GFGFEHNRFLGS
+123 GFGFEHNRFLGRA
-135 VGGTINLRKK
+135 GGTINLKK
-145 TIVNEEKGGIFSHR
+145 KIIVNDEKEDGFSHR
-159 MSHFQ
+159 TSGFP
-164 FRTRISNEL
+164 FRTRISHEL
-173 YNHYLAM
+173 YNHYLTM

-193 SLAGSAHSSGTCPC
+193 LLAGSAHSRGTCPC

-214 LNIAYRYDNYILASY
+214 LNITYRYDNYILASY
-229 ESANRPQN
+229 ESANRSKN
-237 STPPVHATR
+237 STPLAPATR
-246 KISETRQSVEPGFC
+246 KISESRQSVEPGFC

-277 NPPTGVKEL
+277 NPPSGVKEL

-305 DPLSRSSEK
+305 DPLSRSPEK

-364 ILGYIKDAGGG
+364 ILGYIKDAGGE

-386 IQELYKIT
+386 IQELYKKT
-394 YRQNSGL
+394 YSQNSGR
-401 IPGEEFFG
+401 ISGEEFFG

-414 FKKLDVLLNQFSK
+414 FKKLDGILNKFSK
-427 EQLDLKQYE
+427 EQLNLKQYE

-465 SYIEKSAKLI
+465 SYIEKSAKLM
-475 KIMRTTGYVGI
+475 KIMRTTGFIGI
-486 GLDFASYTTNVYEA
+486 GLDFASYTTTVYDA

-521 GKQGVGITAGGIAG
+521 GKQTASVAGGAVGGIMG
-535 PAARSVC
+535 RAACTWV
-542 LWALGLLTSEAG
+542 LGLITSESG
-554 AVGAG
+554 GIGAG

-564 GIGTGI
+564 GIGSSI
-570 VAGKMA
+570 AGGKIA
-576 VKTGERLGGRLG
+576 EKWGEIYGKKIGTTM
-588 GAINDAINNNPDKLT
+588 NDKIDRSEPIIRDPD
-603 HSPDTFNEESGLLI
+603 SFNEEAGALL
-617 YEKLFDRKLR
+617 YEKLFNH

>member
-1 MRSFDRHFEG
+1 MRSWFGRDRPEG

-26 VESKERYILDG
+26 LKSTERHTIDG
-37 MEIVYE
+37 MEIVYK

-49 GVNGQKYEIK
+49 GANGQKYKIK
-59 GGVPKGSR
+59 GGMPRGSE
-67 IERGKEPFRRTY
+67 IERGKEIFRRTY
-79 LSSWDSDIDLEG
+79 LSSWDSDMDSEG

-98 VSIKRLNE
+98 VSIKRLRE
-106 ESFLYRRKPDS
+106 ETSLYRRRTNS
-117 LRDFEN
+117 LNFSEN
-123 GFGFEHNRFLGS
+123 GFEHNRFLGS

-145 TIVNEEKGGIFSHR
+145 IIVNDENEDIFSHR
-159 MSHFQ
+159 ALNFK

-173 YNHYLAM
+173 YNYNLKM

-193 SLAGSAHSSGTCPC
+193 SLAGSAHSRGTCPC
-207 HCRFIPH
+207 NCRFIPH
-214 LNIAYRYDNYILASY
+214 LNITYRYDNYILASY
-229 ESANRPQN
+229 EAANRPQ
-237 STPPVHATR
+237 TPPPLVHATR
-246 KISETRQSVEPGFC
+246 QISESRQSVEPGFC

-267 PKSYEYELMV
+267 PKSYERELMV
-277 NPPTGVKEL
+277 SPPSGVKEL

-305 DPLSRSSEK
+305 DPLSRSPEK
-314 IAQVQTA
+314 IAKIQTA

-328 LEPLTNEEAK
+328 LEPLTTEEAK

-343 RTSIDI
+343 RTPIDI
-349 FSSNLYSDALGQSGD
+349 FSSNIYSDALGQSRD

-386 IQELYKIT
+386 IQELYKKT
-394 YRQNSGL
+394 YNQNSGR
-401 IPGEEFFG
+401 ISGEEFFG

-414 FKKLDVLLNQFSK
+414 FKKLDGVLNKFSK
-427 EQLDLKQYE
+427 EQLNLKQYE

-465 SYIEKSAKLI
+465 SYIEKSAKLL
-475 KIMRTTGYVGI
+475 KVMRTTGYVGI
-486 GLDFASYTTNVYEA
+486 GFDFASYTTNVYDA

-516 YSKFG
+516 YSKFV
-521 GKQGVGITAGGIAG
+521 GKQTASVAGGAVGGIMG
-535 PAARSVC
+535 RAACTWV
-542 LWALGLLTSEAG
+542 LGLITSESG
-554 AVGAG
+554 GIGAG

-564 GIGTGI
+564 GIGSSI
-570 VAGKMA
+570 AGGKIA
-576 VKTGERLGGRLG
+576 EKWGEIYGEKVGTT
-588 GAINDAINNNPDKLT
+588 INDKIDSSEPIIRDPD
-603 HSPDTFNEESGLLI
+603 SFNEEAGALL
-617 YEKLFDRKLR
+617 YEKLFNN

>member
-1 MRSFDRHFEG
+1 MRAFNKRSEG
-11 FLLSPG
+11 FLLAPG

-26 VESKERYILDG
+26 LKSKEYYMLDG

-49 GVNGQKYEIK
+49 GMNGQKYEIK
-59 GGVPKGSR
+59 GGVPKGSW
-67 IERGKEPFRRTY
+67 IERGENLFRRTNA
-79 LSSWDSDIDLEG
+79 SSWDSSIDSEG

-106 ESFLYRRKPDS
+106 EKFLYRRNPDS
-117 LRDFEN
+117 LRNFEN
-123 GFGFEHNRFLGS
+123 GFGFEHNRFLGRA
-135 VGGTINLRKK
+135 GGTINLKK
-145 TIVNEEKGGIFSHR
+145 KIIVNDEKEDGFSHR
-159 MSHFQ
+159 TSGFP
-164 FRTRISNEL
+164 FRTRISHEL
-173 YNHYLAM
+173 YNHYLTM

-193 SLAGSAHSSGTCPC
+193 LLAGSAHSRGTCPC

-214 LNIAYRYDNYILASY
+214 LNITYRYDNYILASY
-229 ESANRPQN
+229 ESANRSQN
-237 STPPVHATR
+237 STPLAPATR
-246 KISETRQSVEPGFC
+246 KITESRQSVEPGFC

-267 PKSYEYELMV
+267 PKSYEYDLMV

-305 DPLSRSSEK
+305 DPLSRSPEK
-314 IAQVQTA
+314 IAQVQIA

-380 NKILNE
+380 NKTLNE
-386 IQELYKIT
+386 IQELYKKT
-394 YRQNSGL
+394 YSQKSGR
-401 IPGEEFFG
+401 ISGEEFFG

-414 FKKLDVLLNQFSK
+414 FKKLDSILNKFSK
-427 EQLDLKQYE
+427 EQLNLKQYE

-452 WDQTGVKDIEGYA
+452 WDQTGVKDIEGYT
-465 SYIEKSAKLI
+465 SYIEKSAKLM
-475 KIMRTTGYVGI
+475 KIMRTTGFIGI
-486 GLDFASYTTNVYEA
+486 GLDFASYTTNVYDA

-505 ESECRKAAITE
+505 ESECRKAAIME

-521 GKQGVGITAGGIAG
+521 YKQTASIAGGAVGGIMG
-535 PAARSVC
+535 RAACTWV
-542 LWALGLLTSEAG
+542 LGLITSEAG
-554 AVGAG
+554 GTGAA
-559 LCLVT
+559 LCLAT
-564 GIGTGI
+564 GIASSIAGGKVMEKVGEKLGEGFGGMVIDDIDNQGFKQHGPDSFTEEAGI
-570 VAGKMA
+570 
-576 VKTGERLGGRLG
+576 
-588 GAINDAINNNPDKLT
+588 
-603 HSPDTFNEESGLLI
+603 LI
-617 YEKLFDRKLR
+617 YEKVFSR

>member
-1 MRSFDRHFEG
+1 
-11 FLLSPG
+11 
-17 DRTSCGGYI
+17 
-26 VESKERYILDG
+26 
-37 MEIVYE
+37 
-43 MDEYIC
+43 
-49 GVNGQKYEIK
+49 
-59 GGVPKGSR
+59 
-67 IERGKEPFRRTY
+67 
-79 LSSWDSDIDLEG
+79 
-91 RKVEPPS
+91 
-98 VSIKRLNE
+98 
-106 ESFLYRRKPDS
+106 
-117 LRDFEN
+117 
-123 GFGFEHNRFLGS
+123 
-135 VGGTINLRKK
+135 
-145 TIVNEEKGGIFSHR
+145 
-159 MSHFQ
+159 
-164 FRTRISNEL
+164 
-173 YNHYLAM
+173 
-180 GHDMSQYETEIIC
+180 MSQYKTEIIC
-193 SLAGSAHSSGTCPC
+193 LLAGSAHSRGTCPC

-214 LNIAYRYDNYILASY
+214 LNITYRYDNYILASY
-229 ESANRPQN
+229 ESANRSQN
-237 STPPVHATR
+237 STPLAPATR
-246 KISETRQSVEPGFC
+246 KISESRQSVEPGFC

-305 DPLSRSSEK
+305 DPLSRSPEK

-386 IQELYKIT
+386 IQGLYKKT
-394 YRQNSGL
+394 YSQNSGR
-401 IPGEEFFG
+401 ISGEEFFG

-414 FKKLDVLLNQFSK
+414 FKKLDGILNKFSK
-427 EQLDLKQYE
+427 EQLNLKQYE

-465 SYIEKSAKLI
+465 SYIEKSAKLM
-475 KIMRTTGYVGI
+475 KIMRTTGFIGI
-486 GLDFASYTTNVYEA
+486 GLDFASYTTTVYDA

-521 GKQGVGITAGGIAG
+521 GKQTASVAGGAVGGIMGRAACTWVLGLITSESGGIA
-535 PAARSVC
+535 
-542 LWALGLLTSEAG
+542 
-554 AVGAG
+554 AG

-564 GIGTGI
+564 GIGSSI
-570 VAGKMA
+570 AGGKIA
-576 VKTGERLGGRLG
+576 EKWGEIYGKKIGTTM
-588 GAINDAINNNPDKLT
+588 NDKIDSSEPIIRDPD
-603 HSPDTFNEESGLLI
+603 SFNEEAGALL
-617 YEKLFDRKLR
+617 YEKLFNH

>member
-1 MRSFDRHFEG
+1 MRAFNKRSEG
-11 FLLSPG
+11 FLLAPG

-26 VESKERYILDG
+26 LKSKEYYMLDG

-49 GVNGQKYEIK
+49 GMNGQKYEIK
-59 GGVPKGSR
+59 GGVPKGSW
-67 IERGKEPFRRTY
+67 IERGENLFRRTNA
-79 LSSWDSDIDLEG
+79 SSWDSSIDSEG
-91 RKVEPPS
+91 RKVESPS

-106 ESFLYRRKPDS
+106 EKFLYRRNPDS
-117 LRDFEN
+117 LRNFEN
-123 GFGFEHNRFLGS
+123 GFGFEHNRFLGRA
-135 VGGTINLRKK
+135 GGTINLKK
-145 TIVNEEKGGIFSHR
+145 KIIVNDEKEDGFSHR
-159 MSHFQ
+159 TSGFP
-164 FRTRISNEL
+164 FRTRISHEL
-173 YNHYLAM
+173 YNHYLTM

-193 SLAGSAHSSGTCPC
+193 LLAGSAHSRGTCSC

-214 LNIAYRYDNYILASY
+214 LNITYRYDNYILASY
-229 ESANRPQN
+229 ESANRSQN
-237 STPPVHATR
+237 STPLAPATR
-246 KISETRQSVEPGFC
+246 KISESRQSVEPGFC

-277 NPPTGVKEL
+277 NPPSGVKEL

-305 DPLSRSSEK
+305 DPLSRSPEK

-386 IQELYKIT
+386 IQELYKKT
-394 YRQNSGL
+394 YSQNSGR
-401 IPGEEFFG
+401 ISGEEFFG

-414 FKKLDVLLNQFSK
+414 FKKLDGILNKFSK
-427 EQLDLKQYE
+427 EQLNLKQYE
-436 QIKQALGLSTK
+436 QIKQTLGLSTK

-465 SYIEKSAKLI
+465 NYIEKSAKLM
-475 KIMRTTGYVGI
+475 KIMRTTGFIGI
-486 GLDFASYTTNVYEA
+486 GLDFASYTTNVYDA

-505 ESECRKAAITE
+505 ESECRKAAIME

-521 GKQGVGITAGGIAG
+521 YKQTASIAGGAVGGIMG
-535 PAARSVC
+535 RAACTWV
-542 LWALGLLTSEAG
+542 LGLITSEAG
-554 AVGAG
+554 GTGAA
-559 LCLVT
+559 LCLAT
-564 GIGTGI
+564 GIASSIAGGKVMEKVGEKLGEGFGGMVIDDIDNQGFKQHGPDSFTEEAGI
-570 VAGKMA
+570 
-576 VKTGERLGGRLG
+576 
-588 GAINDAINNNPDKLT
+588 
-603 HSPDTFNEESGLLI
+603 LI
-617 YEKLFDRKLR
+617 YEKVFSR